1 MWWYLTR
8 VARQEYLV
16 SEDPSVQLMLVFCF
30 LTNFMLNYE
39 YMNNDKKYK
48 KDSAG
53 FLMITDVPVMKD
65 TSRVREME
73 DLLNK
78 SINNFSTVNYIYVI
92 SQENKLIGAISI
104 KNLFGASKE
113 MLARD
118 LISSEL
124 VSVLP
129 NIDKER
135 VAMLALEKNLKAIPV
150 IDDDGFLLGVIPN
163 DIILKILYDE
173 SMENLLHLG
182 GVFHNAP
189 HETNIFSFSLLKSL
203 KTRLPWLIVGLFG
216 GLFSAFVVSSFEGVL
231 NKNIILASFIPLV
244 VYMSAA
250 VGSQMQAFII
260 RDLALN
266 HNLNF
271 FKYLIRHT
279 RVVFFI
285 ALIISFLLSLLVNF
299 IYSEY
304 LVGIVLAVSL
314 FFAIMTSIITGLII
328 PFIFYKLKLDPAT
341 ASGPI
346 ATIIQDIL
354 SVLVY
359 LLIAYLML

>member
-1 MWWYLTR
+1 M
-8 VARQEYLV
+8 
-16 SEDPSVQLMLVFCF
+16 D
-30 LTNFMLNYE
+30 N
-39 YMNNDKKYK
+39 KKYK

-53 FLMITDVPVMKD
+53 SLMIKNVPVFKDNFKVSEMKD
-65 TSRVREME
+65 FLNNNIK
-73 DLLNK
+73 DL
-78 SINNFSTVNYIYVI
+78 STINYIYII
-92 SQENKLIGAISI
+92 SQEDKLIGAISI
-104 KNLFGASKE
+104 KNLFGYSSETMAK
-113 MLARD
+113 D

-124 VSVLP
+124 ISVSA
-129 NIDKER
+129 NTDKER

-150 IDDDGFLLGVIPN
+150 VDDNGLLLGIIPN

-182 GVFHNAP
+182 GAFHKEP
-189 HETNIFSFSLLKSL
+189 YETNIFSFSLLKSL

-216 GLFSAFVVSSFEGVL
+216 GLFSAFVVSNFEEVL

-271 FKYLIRHT
+271 FKYLIKHT
-279 RVVFFI
+279 QVVFFI
-285 ALIISFLLSLLVNF
+285 ALIISFLLCLLINF
-299 IYSEY
+299 IYGEY
-304 LVGIVLAVSL
+304 LIGVVLAVSL
-314 FFAIMTSIITGLII
+314 FFAIITSIITGLII
-328 PFIFYKLKLDPAT
+328 PFIFYKFKLDPAN

-346 ATIIQDIL
+346 ATNIQDIL
-354 SVLVY
+354 SILVY
-359 LLIAYLML
+359 FLTAYIIL

>member
-1 MWWYLTR
+1 
-8 VARQEYLV
+8 
-16 SEDPSVQLMLVFCF
+16 
-30 LTNFMLNYE
+30 
-39 YMNNDKKYK
+39 MNENKKYK

-53 FLMITDVPVMKD
+53 FLMIDDVPVVKD
-65 TSRVREME
+65 SFNIGEME

-78 SINNFSTVNYIYVI
+78 SINNFSTINYIYVI
-92 SQENKLIGAISI
+92 SQENKLIGTISI
-104 KNLFGASKE
+104 KDLFGSPKE
-113 MLARD
+113 MLAKD

-124 VSVLP
+124 VSVTP
-129 NIDKER
+129 NVDKER
-135 VAMLALEKNLKAIPV
+135 VSMLALEKNLKAIPV
-150 IDDDGFLLGVIPN
+150 IDDNGFLLGVVPN

-173 SMENLLHLG
+173 STENLLHFG
-182 GVFHNAP
+182 GVFRDTSY
-189 HETNIFSFSLLKSL
+189 ETNIFSFSLLKSL
-203 KTRLPWLIVGLFG
+203 KTRLPWLIVGLLG
-216 GLFSAFVVSSFEGVL
+216 GLFSAFVVSNFEEVL

-266 HNLNF
+266 HNLIF

-285 ALIISFLLSLLVNF
+285 ALIISFLLCLLTNL
-299 IYSEY
+299 IYGQY
-304 LVGIVLAVSL
+304 LVGIVLAISL

-328 PFIFYKLKLDPAT
+328 PFIFYKLKLDPAN

>member
-1 MWWYLTR
+1 
-8 VARQEYLV
+8 
-16 SEDPSVQLMLVFCF
+16 
-30 LTNFMLNYE
+30 
-39 YMNNDKKYK
+39 
-48 KDSAG
+48 
-53 FLMITDVPVMKD
+53 
-65 TSRVREME
+65 
-73 DLLNK
+73 
-78 SINNFSTVNYIYVI
+78 
-92 SQENKLIGAISI
+92 
-104 KNLFGASKE
+104 

-216 GLFSAFVVSSFEGVL
+216 GLFSAFVVYSFEGVL